1 MRGIGA
7 RHARQ
12 THEREHPLLPRACIA
27 VDWSGAL
34 ATVRSRMWLAESRE
48 RKLVRLDRGFT
59 REELVLDLIARSRR
73 DPSLVVGLDFAFS
86 FPEWFLDEL
95 GVRSARELWA
105 LVAREGE
112 RWLEDCSPPF
122 WGKPLC
128 PRPEPVPGKGP
139 WRATESEHVPIA
151 GIRPKSVFQIGGAGT
166 VGTGSLRG
174 MPFLAELRRA
184 GFSIW
189 PFDRARLPLVLEIY
203 PRALTGPVDKS
214 SALARSMYLQARH
227 GGESRA
233 LLERAASS
241 EDAFDAAVSAASMQ
255 RFARDFPR
263 LARLPRTARD
273 RREGRIWVPP
283 RDPVFERWA

>member
-1 MRGIGA
+1 M
-7 RHARQ
+7 
-12 THEREHPLLPRACIA
+12 
-27 VDWSGAL
+27 
-34 ATVRSRMWLAESRE
+34 
-48 RKLVRLDRGFT
+48 
-59 REELVLDLIARSRR
+59 
-73 DPSLVVGLDFAFS
+73 
-86 FPEWFLDEL
+86 
-95 GVRSARELWA
+95 
-105 LVAREGE
+105 
-112 RWLEDCSPPF
+112 SP
-122 WGKPLC
+122 
-128 PRPEPVPGKGP
+128 PEPVPGKGP

-151 GIRPKSVFQIGGAGT
+151 GIRPKSVFQIGAGT

-189 PFDRARLPLVLEIY
+189 PFDRASAPGAGDL

-227 GGESRA
+227 GSESGRCWNGRPPA
-233 LLERAASS
+233 RMPSTPRSAPPPCSASPATS
-241 EDAFDAAVSAASMQ
+241 
-255 RFARDFPR
+255 R